1 MSALPK
7 NAPKESLT
15 IRIRSEDRGLIDLA
29 ASATGKNRTEFIV
42 EAARR
47 AAEDALFDRTLFEL
61 DADEFEAVEA
71 WFNAP
76 PEPNELLRRT
86 MQTPAPWEESN

>member
-15 IRIRSEDRGLIDLA
+15 IRIRPEDRGLIDLA
-29 ASATGKNRTEFIV
+29 AGATGKNRTEFIV

-47 AAEDALFDRTLFEL
+47 AAEDALLDRTLFEL

-71 WFNAP
+71 WFDAP

-86 MQTPAPWEESN
+86 MQTPAPWEKSN